1 MDLFQ
6 LSAGLSMDISPFK
19 KALDDAEKAANNFTG
34 KVDWKRIFSHPI
46 NDVADQADALVTKVV
61 NKVDDVGDKVDEVTG
76 KAEKTNNV
84 FDKIQQTIKNIGDH
98 LYDVGSN
105 MERLGGATEKFF
117 EPATKFGQNA
127 IDTAIDYESA
137 FTGVKKTVKGTA
149 EEYDALSAGIKDLS
163 TTTASD
169 KIEIAGVAEVVGQ
182 LTDKIENVLPIT
194 ETAIKLGDTTVMSAG
209 DAATQLTRLM
219 NIMGDGGE
227 KAGSYGSALVELGN
241 NMATDEKQ
249 ILNMGL
255 RIAGAGNQI
264 GMTGDQVL
272 ALSAGLSSLGIRAE
286 AGGSSISRV
295 LLSMGE
301 AARTGT
307 TEMDE
312 LQEKTGMTTRELEML
327 MENSPS
333 DFRKLADSIGMT
345 NSEMKEIV
353 KGGVHLQ
360 EFADISG
367 MTADEFAQAMQEDAY
382 SALLAFLGGLGQ
394 LDEEGASA
402 YSVLQG
408 LDLNTIRVRDS
419 LLRGAAGYEEMTKA
433 ASMSSEAFEKNT
445 ALEDEAALRYGTT
458 ESKVHQLKET
468 FSNLVLEV
476 GDRLLPMVEKA
487 LGFGDKVITFL
498 DSLPDGMLET
508 IATIGLVGGA
518 IGKIITS
525 IGGVVKAGGMIISM
539 LGSLGPTGAI
549 IAVVIAGAAL
559 IIANWDKIKEF
570 FGNLASWFGE
580 RIETI
585 KGELHDWAEYFRGIG
600 DKIST
605 VCNAIGQFFSDAWGA
620 ASDAVNEK
628 LDNIKSAYEEHGGGV
643 KGVLAGMWEGIK
655 GYYTVGWT
663 FIDNLTNGK
672 LSEIAGVVGDWVSAR
687 LEAIGKFF
695 SNMQEKVKSGLEAVK
710 NFFTNGFETIKQTI
724 TTFVTQAI
732 TKITEFVQNVKN
744 KIEEFKNNLIEKF
757 EKLKSDVVAK
767 VTKIKDDA
775 IQMFTDMKQAVI
787 DKVETLKNDV
797 TQFFSDLAENIRG
810 KIQDFIDI
818 GDKIVK
824 GIWQGISDGYTWI
837 TEKISGWVGNVLDF
851 FKKLLGIASPSKV
864 FKKYG
869 KYVVEGFDD
878 GIEAEEGSAEKT
890 MKSLVD
896 TITKT
901 MEKVVDKLDKILDQV
916 SKLVDKLASEVSDK
930 AQSVMRDAQS
940 MIDAVNSANSAASA
954 LSDDRF
960 AGADWNTRMRVLQ
973 QEASALTSGFRIN
986 YDNNTAP
993 SWLGS
998 GAGESSEDRIRSLGW
1013 RLPGDTAP
1021 QTAPMTTGNG
1031 MNGSAAQNDRPINI
1045 TVQSVLDGRVIGETA
1060 YRYNRQRNYVL
1071 GRANA

>member
-1 MDLFQ
+1 
-6 LSAGLSMDISPFK
+6 MDISPFK

-163 TTTASD
+163 TTTASG
-169 KIEIAGVAEVVGQ
+169 KVEIAGVAEVVGQ

-209 DAATQLTRLM
+209 DAATQLTQLM
-219 NIMGDGGE
+219 NIMGASGDE
-227 KAGSYGSALVELGN
+227 SEAYGSALVRLGN
-241 NMATDEKQ
+241 DMATDEKK
-249 ILNMGL
+249 ILNMSL
-255 RIAGAGNQI
+255 RIAGAGTTL

-367 MTADEFAQAMQEDAY
+367 MTADEFSQAMQEDAY

-402 YSVLQG
+402 FSVLQG

-419 LLRGAAGYEEMTKA
+419 LLRGAAGYEQMVSA
-433 ASMSSEAFEKNT
+433 AQMSNEAFSEAS
-445 ALEDEAALRYGTT
+445 ALEEEAAMRYGDTAVQIHQT
-458 ESKVHQLKET
+458 KES
-468 FSNLVLEV
+468 FSNLVLEI

-487 LGFGDKVITFL
+487 LGFGEKVITFL

-508 IATIGLVGGA
+508 VATIGLVGGA

-549 IAVVIAGAAL
+549 IAVVVAGAAL

-672 LSEIAGVVGDWVSAR
+672 LSEIAGAIGDWVSAR
-687 LEAIGKFF
+687 LEAIGQFF

-710 NFFTNGFETIKQTI
+710 NFFTTGFETIKQTI

-775 IQMFTDMKQAVI
+775 
-787 DKVETLKNDV
+787 
-797 TQFFSDLAENIRG
+797 
-810 KIQDFIDI
+810 
-818 GDKIVK
+818 
-824 GIWQGISDGYTWI
+824 
-837 TEKISGWVGNVLDF
+837 
-851 FKKLLGIASPSKV
+851 
-864 FKKYG
+864 
-869 KYVVEGFDD
+869 VEGFRTLVETVRTKISEFPGIVIGKIEEVTSFISGLPGKMLNWGRDMIQSFVNGITQTWESIKSNVVGIADWVAGLFGHSHPDFGPMADD
-878 GIEAEEGSAEKT
+878 YKWMPDM
-890 MKSLVD
+890 MKSFARGIRDNRDLVLGEMQGLAD
-896 TITKT
+896 DMAGT
-901 MEKVVDKLDKILDQV
+901 M
-916 SKLVDKLASEVSDK
+916 
-930 AQSVMRDAQS
+930 
-940 MIDAVNSANSAASA
+940 
-954 LSDDRF
+954 
-960 AGADWNTRMRVLQ
+960 
-973 QEASALTSGFRIN
+973 GFS
-986 YDNNTAP
+986 YGPAYTAP
-993 SWLGS
+993 
-998 GAGESSEDRIRSLGW
+998 R
-1013 RLPGDTAP
+1013 
-1021 QTAPMTTGNG
+1021 TAPMTAGGGANG
-1031 MNGSAAQNDRPINI
+1031 AAAQNDRPINI
-1045 TVQSVLDGRVIGETA
+1045 TVQSVLDGRVIGETS
-1060 YRYNRQRNYVL
+1060 YRYAQNRNYVL
-1071 GRANA
+1071 GRNYA